1 MSPAARISRPD
12 VDWKDQT
19 LLANPYPW
27 YADSRRHAP
36 VHHVRMESGYEMWR
50 CFRYADILE
59 VLRSSNSQTMGFPP
73 EIVDAFLDQPDSP
86 LYALARVVS
95 SVMLIKNGEEHSR
108 LRGLAAK
115 ALSPRMMEKLRPRIA
130 AIVDELLTEVAPRGE
145 MDLLADFGA
154 PLPIIVIA
162 ELLGLPPEDHANLKH
177 WSDRMATV
185 LDGTVRDQ
193 GLIDAAAAAT
203 ELAEYLEGIFAARR
217 EEPRDD
223 LISALVSVHERNDR
237 LSENELLATVV
248 LIMGAGHETTT
259 NLIGNGML
267 ALLRNPDQLELLR
280 REPEWAA
287 SAVDELLRY
296 DSPVQVTSR
305 RPKEEFE
312 LGRQLIAPDMEVVL
326 YLGAGNHDPEIFPD
340 PEVLDI
346 QRDAS
351 KHLAFGQGV
360 HFCLGAALAKI
371 EGELAIGAL
380 VERFPGLKLASQD
393 LEWRQ
398 GSVLRGVRKLPL
410 RF

>member
-27 YADSRRHAP
+27 YADSRRDAP
-36 VHHVRMESGYEMWR
+36 VHHVRTESGYEMWR
-50 CFRYADILE
+50 CFRYDDILE
-59 VLRSSNSQTMGFPP
+59 MLRSSNSQTMGFPP
-73 EIVDAFLDQPDSP
+73 EIVDTFLDQPDSP
-86 LYALARVVS
+86 LHALARVVS
-95 SVMLIKNGEEHSR
+95 SVMLIKNGKDHSR

-130 AIVDELLTEVAPRGE
+130 VIVDELLTEIAPRGE

-162 ELLGLPPEDHANLKH
+162 ELLGLPPEDRGNLKR

-193 GLIDAAAAAT
+193 GLLEAAAAAT

-217 EEPRDD
+217 KEPRDD
-223 LISALVSVHERNDR
+223 LISALVSVHERDDR

-280 REPEWAA
+280 REPELAS

-305 RPKEEFE
+305 HPKAEFE
-312 LGRQLIAPDMEVVL
+312 LGGQLIAPDIEVVL

-340 PEVLDI
+340 PEVLNI

-380 VERFPGLKLASQD
+380 VERFPGLKLASHD
-393 LEWRQ
+393 LEWRE
-398 GSVLRGVRKLPL
+398 GSVLRGVRRLPL

>member
-1 MSPAARISRPD
+1 
-12 VDWKDQT
+12 
-19 LLANPYPW
+19 LL
-27 YADSRRHAP
+27 
-36 VHHVRMESGYEMWR
+36 E
-50 CFRYADILE
+50 
-59 VLRSSNSQTMGFPP
+59 
-73 EIVDAFLDQPDSP
+73 
-86 LYALARVVS
+86 
-95 SVMLIKNGEEHSR
+95 
-108 LRGLAAK
+108 
-115 ALSPRMMEKLRPRIA
+115 
-130 AIVDELLTEVAPRGE
+130 
-145 MDLLADFGA
+145 
-154 PLPIIVIA
+154 
-162 ELLGLPPEDHANLKH
+162 
-177 WSDRMATV
+177 
-185 LDGTVRDQ
+185 
-193 GLIDAAAAAT
+193 AAAAAT

-217 EEPRDD
+217 KEPRDD
-223 LISALVSVHERNDR
+223 LISALVSVNERDDR

-280 REPEWAA
+280 REPERAS

-305 RPKEEFE
+305 RPKAEFE
-312 LGRQLIAPDMEVVL
+312 LGGQLIAPDIEVVL

-340 PEVLDI
+340 PEVLNI

-380 VERFPGLKLASQD
+380 VERFPGLKLASHD

-398 GSVLRGVRKLPL
+398 GSVLRGVRQLPL